1 MAQLTSVLLLLLF
14 PFTGVAATLQIDPGQ
29 SHAEFL
35 AVGKPSMIKIRGKGA
50 SISGSIDLTKKEN
63 SGEITVDLDQF
74 DTGIGLR
81 DQHMKEKY
89 LETKDPAKKHARLKI
104 TKFDLPAE
112 LVKSGGTNE
121 AIPFEGQLTFH
132 GETKPVSGV
141 TSIKVQGEGMAG
153 ASKFQINLSEYK
165 VEIPSY
171 LGVKVAE
178 TVDIEVNFKGSI
190 QEPGK
195 KL

>member
-1 MAQLTSVLLLLLF
+1 MAQLTSFFLLLLF
-14 PFTGVAATLQIDPGQ
+14 PFSGVAATLQIDAGQ
-29 SHAEFL
+29 SSAEFL
-35 AVGKPSMIKIRGKGA
+35 AVGKPSMIKIKGKGA
-50 SISGSIDLTKKEN
+50 SVTGSIDLTKKEN
-63 SGEITVDLDQF
+63 SGEISVDLDQF

-89 LETKDPAKKHARLKI
+89 LETKDPAKKYARLKI
-104 TKFDLPAE
+104 TKFDFPAE
-112 LVKSGGTNE
+112 LVKSGGAKE
-121 AIPFEGQLTFH
+121 AIPFEGLLTFH
-132 GETKPVSGV
+132 GETRVVAGV
-141 TSIKVQGEGMAG
+141 TSANVQGAGVEG
-153 ASKFQINLSEYK
+153 ASKFQINLSDYK